1 MTLLVDRDI
10 IESQLKYNMAKT
22 FQKLASTDPRTVMI
36 LDSLNLAF
44 RWKHSGETDF
54 LEAYIKTVES
64 LRKSYNCGK
73 VIIACDKGS
82 SSYRKRIYDD
92 YKQNRKDKQA
102 LSTPEEQAAF
112 ERFFE
117 EFMRVIDNF
126 AETTNYPVFR
136 FDKVEADDVA
146 AYIVKHRRDF
156 NIDNVVL
163 VSSDRDWDLLVA
175 PDVMRF
181 SYVTRKEVTW
191 DNYHEHYEWTPEQY
205 ISIKCLQGDAGDNV
219 PGVPGI
225 GPKKAMALI
234 QQYETTYDIIAS
246 LPINS
251 KYKYIQNLN
260 DFGGDRLILNYQLMD
275 LLEFCEEAIGVEN
288 IDTINNTL
296 EEYLN
301 ES

>member
-1 MTLLVDRDI
+1 
-10 IESQLKYNMAKT
+10 MAKT
-22 FQKLASTDPRTVMI
+22 FQKLTSTDPRTVMI

-64 LRKSYNCGK
+64 LKKSYNCGK

-82 SSYRKRIYDD
+82 SSYRKKIYDD

-146 AYIVKHRRDF
+146 AYIVKHRHKF

-163 VSSDRDWDLLVA
+163 VSSDRDWDLLIA

-191 DNYHEHYEWTPEQY
+191 DNYQEHYEWAPEDY
-205 ISIKCLQGDAGDNV
+205 IHIKCLQGDSGDNV

-234 QQYETTYDIIAS
+234 KEYDTTYDIIAS
-246 LPINS
+246 LPISS

-260 DFGGDRLILNYQLMD
+260 EFGADRLMLNYQLMD
-275 LLEFCEEAIGVEN
+275 LLEFCEEAIGVDN
-288 IDTINNTL
+288 INIINNTL
-296 EEYLN
+296 KEYLH